1 MSKTRRHI
9 LSRPPRDIWDNDDR
23 GEFALPVPRNVV
35 HPPTSDEEA
44 AAMAARSRSL
54 AAWSELAPAFEAVR
68 RAGERLCAERRTHLR
83 VIRDAPPL
91 MDW

>member
-35 HPPTSDEEA
+35 HPPASDEEA
-44 AAMAARSRSL
+44 AAI
-54 AAWSELAPAFEAVR
+54 AAWSERAHAFKAAC